1 MRKTVLVCA
10 VAALALTVTSCGNST
25 KKESNE
31 VATENVDKNAA
42 QNVEAA
48 QDKVIL
54 FVDKAGKLTN
64 VISVTFHAAGD
75 KATLTDANGVYE
87 LAQYPTASGFG
98 YKNETIDLQ
107 GKGSEATLTYTDGVV
122 VELTEQVAE

>member
-1 MRKTVLVCA
+1 MKKTVLVCA

-31 VATENVDKNAA
+31 VTTENVDKSAD

-48 QDKVIL
+48 QDKVVV
-54 FVDKAGKLTN
+54 FVDKAGKVAN
-64 VISVTFHAAGD
+64 VTVTFHAVGE
-75 KATLTDANGVYE
+75 KVTLTDANGVYE

-107 GKGSEATLTYTDGVV
+107 GKGTEATLTYTDGVV
-122 VELTEQVAE
+122 VELTEQVVE